1 MAQAPKTKDE
11 VILKQRLLLFEEF
24 GGSTG
29 STRAGTDVPKVKWIL
44 DKELK
49 DGRRLARCF
58 MIELVNALIVYLRQ
72 RSLLYGPM
80 GFRKI
85 A

>member
-1 MAQAPKTKDE
+1 MEAQAPKTKDE

-29 STRAGTDVPKVKWIL
+29 STRAGTDVPKVKKIW

-49 DGRRLARCF
+49 DGRMLARCF
-58 MIELVNALIVYLRQ
+58 MIELVNALIV
-72 RSLLYGPM
+72 
-80 GFRKI
+80 
-85 A
+85 